1 MYCPVIKYTLREPSI
16 VKKERGSCI
25 VQLPR
30 SFLAA
35 HLTKD
40 LFLIAMQALSP
51 ANLNFFSAH
60 PFCRNAVFP
69 CSIHNKNRLPA
80 DSTKTAHRTE
90 RLKIRRQRAT
100 ALTSHTQTGSQR
112 CGTASALQS
121 FHTIHTPAPA
131 GSRLRS
137 HRPPEQDFH
146 GTDRTPVRKAPPHTA
161 PSTPCAAVHR
171 PRHGKR
177 SLRPAAQECP

>member
-1 MYCPVIKYTLREPSI
+1 MKLKSEEAVSY
-16 VKKERGSCI
+16 
-25 VQLPR
+25 
-30 SFLAA
+30 SFLALFGQRISQRILFSSQCRRC
-35 HLTKD
+35 HQLILTSSLLI
-40 LFLIAMQALSP
+40 LFAAMPSFP
-51 ANLNFFSAH
+51 AA
-60 PFCRNAVFP
+60 
-69 CSIHNKNRLPA
+69 
-80 DSTKTAHRTE
+80 STIKTGFLLTAPKTAHRTE

-161 PSTPCAAVHR
+161 LSTPCAAVHR
-171 PRHGKR
+171 PRRGKR